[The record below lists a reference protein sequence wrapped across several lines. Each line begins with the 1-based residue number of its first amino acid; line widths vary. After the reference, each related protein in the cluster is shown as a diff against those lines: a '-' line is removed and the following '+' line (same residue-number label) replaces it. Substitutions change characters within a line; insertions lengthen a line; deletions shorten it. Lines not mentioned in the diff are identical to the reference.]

1 MSRFVNSLFNSTD
14 RISYRRLLVF
24 VSACGLLIADKLD
37 GDQWV
42 YVAIA
47 YIAGQAMP
55 AAMSALKG
63 GKA

>member
-1 MSRFVNSLFNSTD
+1 MSGIIHSLFNSTA

-42 YVAIA
+42 YVALA

-63 GKA
+63 GQA

>member
-1 MSRFVNSLFNSTD
+1 MSGLIHSLFNSTD

-37 GDQWV
+37 GEQWV

-47 YIAGQAMP
+47 YIAGLAMP